1 VAGIKV
7 DPGWITGYART
18 VEQAGDDL
26 TGSLDALRGTPL
38 TSASF
43 GELGRKIG
51 TPTAYQAAAERL
63 QQQLVRAADALQAAG
78 ASLRTVA
85 REHSASDQDQAAAI
99 RTAHQF

>member
-1 VAGIKV
+1 MAGIKV

-26 TGSLDALRGTPL
+26 AGSLDALRGAPL

-43 GELGRKIG
+43 GDLGRKIG

-63 QQQLVRAADALQAAG
+63 QRQLVRAADALHAAG
-78 ASLRTVA
+78 AGLRTVA
-85 REHSASDQDQAAAI
+85 REHSSADEGQAATI
-99 RTAHQF
+99 RDAHRR